1 MERKKAI
8 VTGAGT
14 GIGQG
19 IALTLGLAGYDVV
32 AHYNQSADGAQ
43 QICSRIRDAGG
54 NAWAIQADLRT
65 KDGVDSLFS
74 QALEKLGTLDLFV
87 NNSGVTRKSGFLE
100 TTEEFFDDMV
110 SIDLKSAYFCLQAA
124 AKAMVE
130 DGKKGSIVIITSNN
144 GIQQRPNL
152 SVYGTLKA
160 ALIKLTRHA
169 AMELAKYGIRVN
181 AIAPGWTATA
191 RTVQIEESTTYNT
204 IPLKRW
210 CQPEE
215 IGQMV
220 LFFASPWAGSLTG
233 NCLIA
238 DGGAQLQCDAP
249 ELYGL

>member
-32 AHYNQSADGAQ
+32 AHYNQSAGGAQ
-43 QICSRIRDAGG
+43 QVCAQIQEAGG
-54 NAWAIQADLRT
+54 NAWPVQADLRT
-65 KDGVDSLFS
+65 KAGVDSLFA

-87 NNSGVTRKSGFLE
+87 NNSGVTRKSDILQ
-100 TTEEFFDDMV
+100 TTEDFFDDMV
-110 SIDLKSAYFCLQAA
+110 SIDLKSAYFCMQAA
-124 AKAMVE
+124 ANAMVK
-130 DGKKGSIVIITSNN
+130 DGKKGNIVIITSNN

-160 ALIKLTRHA
+160 GLIKMTRHG

-191 RTVQIEESTTYNT
+191 RTVQTEESTTYNT

-210 CQPEE
+210 CKPEE

>member
-19 IALTLGLAGYDVV
+19 IALTLGQAGYDVV
-32 AHYNQSADGAQ
+32 VHYNRSAEGAEAVCAQ
-43 QICSRIRDAGG
+43 LRGLG
-54 NAWAIQADLRT
+54 VGAWAIQADLRT
-65 KDGVDSLFS
+65 KAGVDSLFS
-74 QALEKLGTLDLFV
+74 QALEKLGSLDLFV
-87 NNSGVTRKSGFLE
+87 NNSGITRKSDFLE
-100 TTEEFFDDMV
+100 TTEAFFDEMV
-110 SIDLKSAYFCLQAA
+110 STDLKSAYFCLQSA

-130 DGKKGSIVIITSNN
+130 REKKGSIVIITSNN
-144 GIQQRPNL
+144 GIQQRPDL

-160 ALIKLTRHA
+160 GLIKLTRHA

-191 RTVQIEESTTYNT
+191 RTLEIDEKSTYNT

-210 CQPEE
+210 CRPEE

-220 LFFASPWAGSLTG
+220 LFFASDWAGSVTG

-238 DGGAQLQCDAP
+238 DGAAHLQCDAP

>member
-87 NNSGVTRKSGFLE
+87 NNSGVTRKSDFLE

-124 AKAMVE
+124 AKAMVK

-160 ALIKLTRHA
+160 GLIKLTRHA

>member
-87 NNSGVTRKSGFLE
+87 NNSGVTRKSDFLE

-160 ALIKLTRHA
+160 GLIKLTRHA